1 MTTTLPLPDLLHRNP
16 RARFDPE
23 LQAELL
29 ETPWL
34 SAELPES
41 GLAEAPEV
49 KLGEEGAPEE
59 ESPWEP
65 AFFAQDLFVDAL
77 MEDAFQLVLDG
88 RRYTVRKAFLR
99 RVWGHPPTD
108 PETVRLRQGILR
120 ELSED
125 ESLRHRTERFY
136 RRLTSLLSL
145 LKSPRS
151 AQLDAR
157 AYRLEVMEMARS
169 VIDDMASGFAGC
181 RSALRRL
188 AEAGLEIRDS
198 EAYGKLA
205 ALLDWDS
212 HVAGLTVEVRL
223 GADGRIRD
231 FVVRNVEENEDNR
244 FHQPPWRRWWTRLGL
259 MIRGLPMSRKEVA
272 RRLILEVYLA
282 LAPALRTL
290 VQILGHLEVYLT
302 SLAFRGWAAE
312 MGLATCLADL
322 ETDAA
327 PELEGL
333 FNPLLTRQ
341 GIVPVPCRVSA
352 GHPRAT
358 VLVTGPN
365 SGGKTRLLQGLGIAQ
380 MLGQSG
386 LYVPAS
392 RARLPVVQG
401 LFASILDQEEAGQ
414 VEGRLGTELLR
425 IRKLFEQARPGS
437 LVLLDELCSG
447 TNPSEAVEIFS
458 LVLRLLERLEP
469 VAFVSTHFLDH
480 AQRLADDP
488 PIPHLEFLRVEID
501 DRRRSTYQF
510 VPGVSSTSLAADVAR
525 RLGVSYE
532 ELSGLIDRRA
542 GKA

>member
-1 MTTTLPLPDLLHRNP
+1 MTTTLPLPDLLHRQP

-34 SAELPES
+34 SAELPEA
-41 GLAEAPEV
+41 GLARAAEEADEAA
-49 KLGEEGAPEE
+49 KTTE

-65 AFFAQDLFVDAL
+65 AFFAEDLFVDAL
-77 MEDAFQLVLDG
+77 MDDAFQLVLDG
-88 RRYTVRKAFLR
+88 RRYTVRKEFLR

-108 PETVRLRQGILR
+108 LETLRLRQEILR
-120 ELSED
+120 ELTED
-125 ESLRHRTERFY
+125 EGLRGCTERLY

-157 AYRLEVMEMARS
+157 AYRLEVMELARS
-169 VIDDMASGFAGC
+169 VVDDMATGFGGC
-181 RSALRRL
+181 RSALKRL
-188 AEAGLEIRDS
+188 AEAGEEIRAS
-198 EAYGKLA
+198 EVYRKLA

-212 HVAGLTVEVRL
+212 RMAGLTVDVTI

-231 FVVRNVEENEDNR
+231 FQVRDVEENADNR
-244 FHQPPWRRWWTRLGL
+244 FHQPLWKRWWTRLG
-259 MIRGLPMSRKEVA
+259 MMVRGIPLSRREVA
-272 RRLILEVYLA
+272 RRLILEVYLE

-302 SLAFRGWAAE
+302 SLAFRDWAAE

-322 ETDAA
+322 EHGVS
-327 PELEGL
+327 PQLEGL

-341 GIVPVPCRVSA
+341 GIVPVPCRLGA
-352 GHPRAT
+352 GHPQAT

-392 RARLPVVQG
+392 QARLPVVQG

-425 IRKLFEQARPGS
+425 IRKLFEKARPGS

-469 VAFVSTHFLDH
+469 IAFVSTHFLEH
-480 AQRLADDP
+480 ARRLAEDP

-510 VPGVSSTSLAADVAR
+510 VPGVSNTSLAADVAR
-525 RLGVSYE
+525 RLGVSFE

-542 GKA
+542 GKV